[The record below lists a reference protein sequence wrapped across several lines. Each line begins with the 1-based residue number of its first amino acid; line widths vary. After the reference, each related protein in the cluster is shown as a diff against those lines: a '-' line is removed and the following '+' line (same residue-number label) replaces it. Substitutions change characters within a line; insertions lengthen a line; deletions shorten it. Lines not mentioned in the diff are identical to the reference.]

1 MSVKVKIGGDSK
13 GAEDALKK
21 TRTGMQGLGAEGK
34 KSGDSIAGG
43 FIKAQ
48 IALSAASI
56 AAKALGSAFSAVA
69 VGAIRVGADM
79 ESFEVKLETLLG
91 SSAAA
96 EERLAKLFEIGSTT
110 PFQLD
115 QLVAAEVKLEAFGVT
130 GDRARTAVMD
140 LAAFMDG
147 DLAGAADAVGR
158 AFAGGAGAADIL
170 RDRGVLAMV
179 ELQAG
184 IKPTELSLEEFRE
197 TLIDTLTDPNGK
209 IAGGTEKLA
218 KTFEG
223 LVSNLQDEWFKFQKS
238 IADASAFTAAKA
250 GVAGLLV
257 LIENS
262 RGESEALATVI
273 GENIGGSIQ
282 AVALGAAVL
291 LDTFQSVKREIDG
304 VLDNPLI
311 EALGG
316 LDLGGAF
323 LGLLGPAGE
332 TLDLILDINEATGA
346 TSAAMEALGEIGSNN
361 LNAQFVGPV
370 LSNVDQ
376 IRQLFEQMKGDAAG
390 VAEETEKT
398 TRNLEGAGQAA
409 GKIGKSPLF
418 DLSDVKRLTREI
430 EKMAGVFDEE
440 AAIAEERKELQE
452 QINALLAQ
460 KLISENDAFRLESLL
475 LISAGDRLDLE
486 KELSAEKELQNRL
499 AQEAADAEARRINN
513 IGQGTQALSQGAGS
527 FISSGVGAAGAWG
540 ALIMA
545 AIGAAQRDEEG
556 NLALITQNDEFQAE
570 VQAFAA
576 NIGDLIIEA
585 TEQVPEHLAE
595 AMTNWGPEIVE
606 NLILGLTEAGPELAP
621 ALMEAIIEGLSDP
634 MHGVEIAGMLIQL
647 IVSAIRD
654 VPEALGVAIEDAMR
668 ELVTDMLGYFTS
680 LWGDGFRNALLT
692 FGEDVVDIFVDIIE
706 NLTGLDIDG
715 SEKESSGRDRERDQ
729 AGNRAGRTVSSSSA
743 TDSGQ
748 GQNVVVELIQN
759 FDAERF
765 GLAVDISQIAVV
777 RRGQAVA
784 SRVNRAVGVI
794 TSATA
799 GGA

>member
-13 GAEDALKK
+13 GAEAALKK
-21 TRTGMQGLGAEGK
+21 TRDGMKGLGGEGK
-34 KSGDSIAGG
+34 KSGESIAGG

-56 AAKALGSAFSAVA
+56 AAQALGSAFSAVA

-96 EERLAKLFEIGSTT
+96 EERLSKLFEIGSTT

-238 IADASAFTAAKA
+238 IADAGAFTSAKA
-250 GVAGLLV
+250 GAAALLV

-273 GENIGGSIQ
+273 GENIGGSVE

-346 TSAAMEALGEIGSNN
+346 TSAAVEALGEIGSNN

-418 DLSDVKRLTREI
+418 DAADVKRLTREI

-452 QINALLAQ
+452 QINNLLA
-460 KLISENDAFRLESLL
+460 LELLSAEDAFRLESLL
-475 LISAGDRLDLE
+475 VISAGDRLDLE
-486 KELSAEKELQNRL
+486 KDLSAEKKEQNRL
-499 AQEAADAEARRINN
+499 AQEAADAEERRINN

-556 NLALITQNDEFQAE
+556 NLAFISQNDEFQAE

-585 TEQVPEHLAE
+585 TEQVPEHLVE
-595 AMTNWGPEIVE
+595 AMRNTGPEIVE
-606 NLILGLTEAGPELAP
+606 NIVGALLEVGPEIGPAIMDAVIDGLGGMSAGGIARAVLDLFILAFHEIPGGLKDGLAEMVDELLHNFFAVFGDGLNDGLLAIEQMIKDWFLDFGRDFIEAGQESPE
-621 ALMEAIIEGLSDP
+621 G
-634 MHGVEIAGMLIQL
+634 
-647 IVSAIRD
+647 
-654 VPEALGVAIEDAMR
+654 
-668 ELVTDMLGYFTS
+668 
-680 LWGDGFRNALLT
+680 
-692 FGEDVVDIFVDIIE
+692 
-706 NLTGLDIDG
+706 
-715 SEKESSGRDRERDQ
+715 ESSGKDRERDQ